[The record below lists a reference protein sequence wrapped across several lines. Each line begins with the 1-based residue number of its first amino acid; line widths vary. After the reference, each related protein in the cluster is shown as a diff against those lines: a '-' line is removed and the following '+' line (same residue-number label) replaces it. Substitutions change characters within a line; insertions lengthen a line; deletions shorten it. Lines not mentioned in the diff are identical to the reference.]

1 MLLIPVHDADD
12 PRLAP
17 YVSIRERDLTGRGDG
32 RFIVEGKVTLGIL
45 AARSRFAIES
55 VFIGESRVAPLAGTL
70 ASLPE
75 DIPVYAAPQAV
86 MDRVAGFAIHRGVLA
101 CARKG
106 EPLGLEALLHPPP
119 FTGEVGAKRSEGA
132 SAAPAAS
139 PLRPSSTSPVN
150 GGGDTLLVLN
160 DISNHDNVGAAFR
173 NAAAFGAGGVILDE
187 GSCDPLYRK
196 AIRVSAGSALWLPFH
211 HGGTGQDHVE
221 ALKQAGYAVWAMTPR
236 SDATPLPDMAVPE
249 RVAVLLGAEGQ
260 GLPDGLTAA
269 AQPVR
274 IPMAEGFDSVN
285 VATAGAIALA
295 RIFERGRG

>member
-1 MLLIPVHDADD
+1 MPLIPVHDADD

-55 VFIGESRVAPLAGTL
+55 VFIGESRVAPLSGML
-70 ASLPE
+70 ESLPQAL
-75 DIPVYAAPQAV
+75 PVYVAPQAL
-86 MDRVAGFAIHRGVLA
+86 MDTVAGFAIHRGVLA

-106 EPLGLEALLHPPP
+106 EPLGLERM
-119 FTGEVGAKRSEGA
+119 FGA
-132 SAAPAAS
+132 
-139 PLRPSSTSPVN
+139 
-150 GGGDTLLVLN
+150 DTLLVLN

-211 HGGTGQDHVE
+211 HGGTGQDHVR
-221 ALKQAGYAVWAMTPR
+221 ALKQAGYAVWTMTPR
-236 SDATPLPDMAVPE
+236 SDATPLPGMAVPD
-249 RVAVLLGAEGQ
+249 RVAVLLGADGQ
-260 GLPDGLTAA
+260 GLPDGLIAA
-269 AQPVR
+269 AHPVR

-295 RIFERGRG
+295 RIFERRRG

>member
-1 MLLIPVHDADD
+1 MPLIPVHDADD

-55 VFIGESRVAPLAGTL
+55 VFIGESRVAPLSGML
-70 ASLPE
+70 ESLPQAL
-75 DIPVYAAPQAV
+75 PVYVAPQAL
-86 MDRVAGFAIHRGVLA
+86 MDTVAGFAIHRGVLA

-106 EPLGLEALLHPPP
+106 EPLGLERM
-119 FTGEVGAKRSEGA
+119 FGA
-132 SAAPAAS
+132 
-139 PLRPSSTSPVN
+139 
-150 GGGDTLLVLN
+150 DTLLVLN

-211 HGGTGQDHVE
+211 HGGTGQDHVR
-221 ALKQAGYAVWAMTPR
+221 ALKQAGYAVWTMTPR
-236 SDATPLPDMAVPE
+236 SDATPLPGMAVPD

-260 GLPDGLTAA
+260 GLPDGLIAA
-269 AQPVR
+269 AHPVR

-295 RIFERGRG
+295 RIFERRRG